1 MIKGINARKI
11 LLKSG
16 RIIDPF
22 SKKTFN
28 GDLLIES
35 GKISKISD
43 SISTKGKDYK
53 VIDCKGL
60 VVTHGFCDMHVHF
73 REPGREDKETLE
85 SGSYSALAGGFTQVC
100 TMANTNPVIDSPE
113 HIHYIVSKSQK
124 LPIDIFPIGAVSKGM
139 KGEELTEML
148 LMQKNGAIAFSD
160 DGVPIQNAQF
170 MKLAL
175 TYSKMLNVPIMNHAE
190 DIFLRND
197 GVMNASS
204 TSNNLGLKGNT
215 SLGEAVM
222 VYRDLLLAESLNSKL
237 HLLHLST
244 KEAVD
249 LLKQFKSKKQ
259 LITAEVSPHHLYF
272 VDEDIDSFD
281 TNLKV
286 APPVRSK
293 KDRKALIEGIKSGL
307 IDCIATDHAPHTL
320 EDKETTF
327 NEAAFGMI
335 GLESCFGV
343 VNKVLVK
350 ENGMSLKSLIEKITV
365 NPRKVM
371 NLETNLFAPGSKAQI
386 TIFDPNEKWKFENS
400 HILSKSSNSPFI
412 GKDLVGK
419 VKFVISK
426 NQFFTL

>member
-386 TIFDPNEKWKFENS
+386 TIFDPNEKWKFKNS

>member
-28 GDLLIES
+28 GDLLIEF

-53 VIDCKGL
+53 VINCKGL

-371 NLETNLFAPGSKAQI
+371 NLETNLFATGSKAQI
-386 TIFDPNEKWKFENS
+386 TIFDPNEKWKFKNS

>member
-371 NLETNLFAPGSKAQI
+371 NLETNLFATGSKAQI

>member
-371 NLETNLFAPGSKAQI
+371 NLETNLFDIDSKAQI
-386 TIFDPNEKWKFENS
+386 TIFDPNEKWKFQNS

>member
-53 VIDCKGL
+53 VINCKGL

-222 VYRDLLLAESLNSKL
+222 VYRDLLLAESLKSKL

-371 NLETNLFAPGSKAQI
+371 NLETNLFATGSKAQI
-386 TIFDPNEKWKFENS
+386 TIFDPNEKWKFKNS

>member
-1 MIKGINARKI
+1 MIKGINARKV

-28 GDLLIES
+28 GDVLIEG

-43 SISTKGKDYK
+43 NISSTGKDYK
-53 VIDCKGL
+53 IIDCKGL

-73 REPGREDKETLE
+73 REPGREDKENLE
-85 SGSYSALAGGFTQVC
+85 SGSYAALAGGFTQVC
-100 TMANTNPVIDSPE
+100 TMANTNPIIDSPE
-113 HIHYIVSKSQK
+113 NINYIVSKSKK
-124 LPIDIFPIGAVSKGM
+124 LPIEIFPIGAVSKGM
-139 KGEELTEML
+139 KGKELTEML

-160 DGVPIQNAQF
+160 DGIPIQNAQF

-175 TYSKMLNVPIMNHAE
+175 TYAKMLDMPIMNHAE
-190 DIFLRND
+190 DIFLRNE

-204 TSNNLGLKGNT
+204 TSNNLGLKGN
-215 SLGEAVM
+215 SGLGEAVM
-222 VYRDLLLAESLNSKL
+222 VYRDLILAKSLNSKL

-249 LLKQFKSKKQ
+249 LLKKFKSKND

-272 VDEDIDSFD
+272 IDEDINSFD

-307 IDCIATDHAPHTL
+307 IDCIATDHAPHTI

-343 VNKVLVK
+343 INKVLVK

-371 NLETNLFAPGSKAQI
+371 NLETNLFSIGNNAQI
-386 TIFDPNEKWKFENS
+386 TVFNPNKKWKFEYS
-400 HILSKSSNSPFI
+400 HILSKSSNSPFV
-412 GKDLVGK
+412 GKDLIGK
-419 VKFVISK
+419 VKYVISK

>member
-1 MIKGINARKI
+1 MINGINARKV

-22 SKKTFN
+22 TKKTFN
-28 GDLLIES
+28 GDILIEN

-43 SISTKGKDYK
+43 SISSKGKNYK

-85 SGSYSALAGGFTQVC
+85 SGSYAALAGGFTQVC

-113 HIHYIVSKSQK
+113 HIHYIVSKSRK
-124 LPIDIFPIGAVSKGM
+124 LPIEIFPIGAVSKGM

-222 VYRDLLLAESLNSKL
+222 VYRDLLLAESLKSKL

-249 LLKQFKSKKQ
+249 LLKQFKSKKHQ
-259 LITAEVSPHHLYF
+259 ITAEVSPHHLYF
-272 VDEDIDSFD
+272 IDEDIDSFD

-286 APPVRSK
+286 APPVRNK

-320 EDKETTF
+320 EEKETTF

-365 NPRKVM
+365 NPRKVL
-371 NLETNLFAPGSKAQI
+371 NLEPNLFAIGSKAQI
-386 TIFDPNEKWKFENS
+386 TIVDPNKKWKFKNC
-400 HILSKSSNSPFI
+400 HILSKSSNSPFV

>member
-53 VIDCKGL
+53 VINCKGL

-386 TIFDPNEKWKFENS
+386 TIFDPNEKWKFKNS

>member
-222 VYRDLLLAESLNSKL
+222 VYRDLLLAESLKSKL

-259 LITAEVSPHHLYF
+259 LITAEVSPHHLFF

-371 NLETNLFAPGSKAQI
+371 NLETNLFATGSKAQI
-386 TIFDPNEKWKFENS
+386 TIFDPNEKWKFKNS

>member
-371 NLETNLFAPGSKAQI
+371 NLEANLFATGSKAQI
-386 TIFDPNEKWKFENS
+386 TIFDPNEKWKFKNS

>member
-350 ENGMSLKSLIEKITV
+350 ENGMSLKSLIEKITI

-371 NLETNLFAPGSKAQI
+371 NLETNLFATGSKAQI
-386 TIFDPNEKWKFENS
+386 TIFDPNEKWKFKNS

>member
-1 MIKGINARKI
+1 MISGKSTKKV

-22 SKKTFN
+22 LKKTFN
-28 GDLLIES
+28 GDILIEN
-35 GKISKISD
+35 GKISKIGE
-43 SISTKGKDYK
+43 SISSKGKDYK
-53 VIDCKGL
+53 IVDCKGL

-85 SGSYSALAGGFTQVC
+85 SGSFAALGGGFTQVC
-100 TMANTNPVIDSPE
+100 TMANTNPIIDSPE
-113 HIHYIVSKSQK
+113 HIHYIVSKSSK
-124 LPIDIFPIGAVSKGM
+124 LPIDIFPIGSVSKGQ
-139 KGEELTEML
+139 KGEDLTEML

-160 DGVPIQNAQF
+160 DGIPIQNAQF

-175 TYSKMLNVPIMNHAE
+175 TYAKMLDVPIMNHAE
-190 DIFLRND
+190 DIYLRNN

-204 TSNNLGLKGNT
+204 TSNNLGLKGNS

-222 VYRDLLLAESLNSKL
+222 VYRDLLLADSLSSKL
-237 HLLHLST
+237 HLLHISA
-244 KEAVD
+244 KETVE
-249 LLKQFKSKKQ
+249 LLKKFKKKNKP
-259 LITAEVSPHHLYF
+259 ISAEVSPHHLYF
-272 VDEDIDSFD
+272 IDEDINEFN

-286 APPVRSK
+286 APPVRSRE
-293 KDRKALIEGIKSGL
+293 DRKALIEGIKSGL
-307 IDCIATDHAPHTL
+307 IDCIATDHAPHTI

-327 NEAAFGMI
+327 NDAEFGMI

-350 ENGMSLKSLIEKITV
+350 ENGMSLKSLIEKLTV
-365 NPRKVM
+365 NPRKIM
-371 NLETNLFAPGSKAQI
+371 NLEPDLFSVGCKAQI
-386 TIFDPNEKWKFENS
+386 TIFDPNEKWVFENK

-412 GKDLVGK
+412 GEDLVGR
-419 VKFVISK
+419 VKYVISK

>member
-43 SISTKGKDYK
+43 SISSKGKDYK
-53 VIDCKGL
+53 VINCKGL

-371 NLETNLFAPGSKAQI
+371 NLETNLFATGSKAQI
-386 TIFDPNEKWKFENS
+386 TIFDPNEKWKFKNS

>member
-1 MIKGINARKI
+1 MKRTLIKNCNIINEGEIFESDILIEDSIITKI
-11 LLKSG
+11 SNSISPNYPNTK
-16 RIIDPF
+16 IIDAEGNYIIP
-22 SKKTFN
+22 
-28 GDLLIES
+28 GLI
-35 GKISKISD
+35 D
-43 SISTKGKDYK
+43 DQ
-53 VIDCKGL
+53 
-60 VVTHGFCDMHVHF
+60 VHF

-175 TYSKMLNVPIMNHAE
+175 TYSKMLNAPIMNHAE

-371 NLETNLFAPGSKAQI
+371 NLETNLFATGSKAQI
-386 TIFDPNEKWKFENS
+386 TIFDPNEKWKFKNS

>member
-1 MIKGINARKI
+1 MISGKSTKKV

-28 GDLLIES
+28 GDILIEN
-35 GKISKISD
+35 GKISKIGE
-43 SISTKGKDYK
+43 SISSKGKDYK
-53 VIDCKGL
+53 IVDCKGL

-85 SGSYSALAGGFTQVC
+85 SGSFAALGGGFTQVC
-100 TMANTNPVIDSPE
+100 TMANTNPIIDSPE
-113 HIHYIVSKSQK
+113 HIHYIVSKSSK
-124 LPIDIFPIGAVSKGM
+124 LPIDIFPIGSVSKGQ
-139 KGEELTEML
+139 KGEDLTEML

-160 DGVPIQNAQF
+160 DGIPIQNAQF

-175 TYSKMLNVPIMNHAE
+175 TYAKMLDVPIMNHAE
-190 DIFLRND
+190 DIYLRNN

-204 TSNNLGLKGNT
+204 TSNNLGLKGNS

-222 VYRDLLLAESLNSKL
+222 VYRDLLLADSLSSKL
-237 HLLHLST
+237 HLLHISA
-244 KEAVD
+244 KETVE
-249 LLKQFKSKKQ
+249 LLKKFKKKNKP
-259 LITAEVSPHHLYF
+259 ISAEVSPHHLYF
-272 VDEDIDSFD
+272 IDEDINEFN

-286 APPVRSK
+286 APPVRSRE
-293 KDRKALIEGIKSGL
+293 DRKALIEGIKSGL
-307 IDCIATDHAPHTL
+307 IDCIATDHAPHTI

-327 NEAAFGMI
+327 NDAEFGMI

-350 ENGMSLKSLIEKITV
+350 ENGMSLKSLIEKLTV
-365 NPRKVM
+365 NPRKIM
-371 NLETNLFAPGSKAQI
+371 NLEADLFSVGCKAQI
-386 TIFDPNEKWKFENS
+386 TIFDPNEKWVFENK

-412 GKDLVGK
+412 GKDLVGR
-419 VKFVISK
+419 VKYVISK

>member
-1 MIKGINARKI
+1 
-11 LLKSG
+11 
-16 RIIDPF
+16 
-22 SKKTFN
+22 
-28 GDLLIES
+28 
-35 GKISKISD
+35 
-43 SISTKGKDYK
+43 
-53 VIDCKGL
+53 
-60 VVTHGFCDMHVHF
+60 MHVHF

-222 VYRDLLLAESLNSKL
+222 VYRDLLLAESLKSKL

-371 NLETNLFAPGSKAQI
+371 NLETNLFATGSKAQI
-386 TIFDPNEKWKFENS
+386 TIFDPNEKWKFKNS